1 MVISQQF
8 KEVEMKLISE
18 QWSDD
23 VNYLVEEDPKTGK
36 KNAYIEGVMLQTE
49 VKNKNGRIY
58 PKEVMQK
65 EVKRYT
71 KEYID
76 NNRAYGELGHPEGP
90 TINLERT
97 SHLIT
102 DLREDGNNFI
112 GKAKILSTPMGN
124 IVKNLLDDGARLG
137 VSSRGMGSLKASN
150 AKGGVQ
156 MVQSDFQLAT
166 AADIVADPSA
176 PDAFVN
182 GIMEGK
188 EWVWEGGI
196 LREHFVD
203 ETKKRINTLV
213 SQKALEEHK
222 INLFNDFLSNL

>member
-1 MVISQQF
+1 
-8 KEVEMKLISE
+8 MKLISE

-23 VNYLVEEDPKTGK
+23 VNYLIEEDPKTGK
-36 KNAYIEGVMLQTE
+36 KHAFIEGVMLQTE

-65 EVKRYT
+65 EVARYT
-71 KEYID
+71 KEYVD
-76 NNRAYGELGHPEGP
+76 QNRAYGELGHPEGP

-102 DLREDGNNFI
+102 SLKEDGNNFI
-112 GKAKILSTPMGN
+112 GKAKILSTPMGE

-182 GIMEGK
+182 GVMEGV
-188 EWVWEGGI
+188 EWIWDNGVI
-196 LREHFVD
+196 
-203 ETKKRINTLV
+203 KA
-213 SQKALEEHK
+213 QKIEEYKHSIQRARTHK
-222 INLFNDFLSNL
+222 LQEVKLNVFSDFLKNL

>member
-1 MVISQQF
+1 
-8 KEVEMKLISE
+8 MKLISE
-18 QWSDD
+18 QWSDE

-36 KNAYIEGVMLQTE
+36 KHAYIEGVMLQTE

-65 EVKRYT
+65 EVKRYNN
-71 KEYID
+71 EYVD
-76 NNRAYGELGHPEGP
+76 QNRAYGELGHPEGP

-102 DLREDGNNFI
+102 SLKEDGNNFV
-112 GKAKILSTPMGN
+112 GKAKILSTPMGE
-124 IVKNLLDDGARLG
+124 IVKNLLNDGARLG

-176 PDAFVN
+176 PDAFVD
-182 GIMEGK
+182 GVMEGV
-188 EWVWEGGI
+188 EWIWDNGVI
-196 LREHFVD
+196 
-203 ETKKRINTLV
+203 KA
-213 SQKALEEHK
+213 QKIEEYKHSIARARTQK
-222 INLFNDFLSNL
+222 LQEVKLNVFNDFLKNL

>member
-1 MVISQQF
+1 
-8 KEVEMKLISE
+8 MKLISE
-18 QWSDD
+18 QWLDE

-36 KNAYIEGVMLQTE
+36 KHAYIEGVMLQTE

-65 EVKRYT
+65 EVKRYN
-71 KEYID
+71 KEYVD
-76 NNRAYGELGHPEGP
+76 QNRAYGELGHPEGP

-102 DLREDGNNFI
+102 SLKEDGNNFV
-112 GKAKILSTPMGN
+112 GKAKILSTPMGE

-176 PDAFVN
+176 PDAFVD
-182 GIMEGK
+182 GVMEGV
-188 EWVWEGGI
+188 EWVWDNGVI
-196 LREHFVD
+196 
-203 ETKKRINTLV
+203 KA
-213 SQKALEEHK
+213 QKIEEYKHSIQRARTHK
-222 INLFNDFLSNL
+222 LQEVKLNVFNNFLKNL

>member
-1 MVISQQF
+1 
-8 KEVEMKLISE
+8 MKLISE
-18 QWSDD
+18 QWSDE

-36 KNAYIEGVMLQTE
+36 KHAYIEGVMLQTE

-102 DLREDGNNFI
+102 DLREDGNNFV

-176 PDAFVN
+176 PDAFVD
-182 GIMEGK
+182 GVMEGV
-188 EWVWEGGI
+188 EWIWDNGVI
-196 LREHFVD
+196 
-203 ETKKRINTLV
+203 KA
-213 SQKALEEHK
+213 QKIEEYKHSIQRARTQK
-222 INLFNDFLSNL
+222 LQEVKLNVFNDFLKNL

>member
-1 MVISQQF
+1 
-8 KEVEMKLISE
+8 MKLISE

-36 KNAYIEGVMLQTE
+36 KHAYIEGVMLQTE
-49 VKNKNGRIY
+49 VKNKNGRVY

-102 DLREDGNNFI
+102 NLREDGNNFI

-176 PDAFVN
+176 PDAFVD
-182 GIMEGK
+182 GVMEGV
-188 EWVWEGGI
+188 EWIWDNGVI
-196 LREHFVD
+196 
-203 ETKKRINTLV
+203 KA
-213 SQKALEEHK
+213 QKIEEYK
-222 INLFNDFLSNL
+222 NSIQRARTQKLQEVKLNVFNDFLKNL

>member
-1 MVISQQF
+1 
-8 KEVEMKLISE
+8 MKLISE
-18 QWSDD
+18 QWSDE

-36 KNAYIEGVMLQTE
+36 KHAYIEGVMLQTE

-65 EVKRYT
+65 EVKRYN
-71 KEYID
+71 KEYVD
-76 NNRAYGELGHPEGP
+76 QNRAYGELGHPEGP

-102 DLREDGNNFI
+102 SLKEDGNNFV
-112 GKAKILSTPMGN
+112 GKAKILSTPMGE
-124 IVKNLLDDGARLG
+124 IVKNLLNDGARLG

-176 PDAFVN
+176 PDAFVD
-182 GIMEGK
+182 GVMEGV
-188 EWVWEGGI
+188 EWIWDNGVI
-196 LREHFVD
+196 
-203 ETKKRINTLV
+203 KA
-213 SQKALEEHK
+213 QKIEEYKHSIQRAK
-222 INLFNDFLSNL
+222 TQKLQEVKLNVFNDFLKNL

>member
-1 MVISQQF
+1 
-8 KEVEMKLISE
+8 MKLISE

-36 KNAYIEGVMLQTE
+36 KNMFIEGIMLQTE

-58 PKEVMQK
+58 PLEVMKK
-65 EVKRYT
+65 EVKRYN

-76 NNRAYGELGHPEGP
+76 QKRAYGELGHPEGP

-97 SHLIT
+97 SHLIES
-102 DLREDGNNFI
+102 LEQDGNNFV
-112 GKAKILSTPMGN
+112 GKAKILSTPMGE
-124 IVKNLLDDGARLG
+124 IVKNLLSDGARLG

-150 AKGGVQ
+150 RKGGAQ

-176 PDAFVN
+176 PDAFVD
-182 GIMEGK
+182 GVMEGV
-188 EWVWEGGI
+188 EWIWDNGVIKAQKIEEYKDTI
-196 LREHFVD
+196 RRAKSQKLQ
-203 ETKKRINTLV
+203 ETKLNVFK
-213 SQKALEEHK
+213 SFLE
-222 INLFNDFLSNL
+222 NL

>member
-1 MVISQQF
+1 
-8 KEVEMKLISE
+8 MKLISE

-36 KNAYIEGVMLQTE
+36 KHAYIEGVMLQTE
-49 VKNKNGRIY
+49 VKNKNGRVY

-102 DLREDGNNFI
+102 DLYEDGNNFV

-176 PDAFVN
+176 PDAFVD
-182 GIMEGK
+182 GVMEGV
-188 EWVWEGGI
+188 EWIWDNGVI
-196 LREHFVD
+196 
-203 ETKKRINTLV
+203 KA
-213 SQKALEEHK
+213 QKIEEYKHSIARARTQK
-222 INLFNDFLSNL
+222 LQEVKLNVFNDFLKNL

>member
-1 MVISQQF
+1 
-8 KEVEMKLISE
+8 MKLISE

-36 KNAYIEGVMLQTE
+36 KNMFIEGIMLQTE

-58 PKEVMQK
+58 PLEVMQK
-65 EVKRYT
+65 EVKRYN

-76 NNRAYGELGHPEGP
+76 QKRAYGELGHPEGP

-97 SHLIT
+97 SHLIES
-102 DLREDGNNFI
+102 LEQDGKNFV
-112 GKAKILSTPMGN
+112 GKAKILSTPMGE
-124 IVKNLLDDGARLG
+124 IVKNLLSDGARLG

-150 AKGGVQ
+150 RKGGAQ

-176 PDAFVN
+176 PDAFVD
-182 GIMEGK
+182 GVMEGV
-188 EWVWEGGI
+188 EWIWDNGVIKAQKIEEYKDTI
-196 LREHFVD
+196 RRA
-203 ETKKRINTLV
+203 K
-213 SQKALEEHK
+213 SQKLQEVKLNVFKSFLE
-222 INLFNDFLSNL
+222 NL

>member
-1 MVISQQF
+1 
-8 KEVEMKLISE
+8 MKLISE

-36 KNAYIEGVMLQTE
+36 KHAFIEGVMLQTE

-65 EVKRYT
+65 EVARYN
-71 KEYID
+71 KEYVEQ
-76 NNRAYGELGHPEGP
+76 NRAYGELGHPEGP

-102 DLREDGNNFI
+102 SLKEDGKNFI
-112 GKAKILSTPMGN
+112 GKAKILSTPMGE
-124 IVKNLLDDGARLG
+124 IVKSLLDDGARLG

-150 AKGGVQ
+150 GGVQ

-176 PDAFVN
+176 PDAFVD
-182 GIMEGK
+182 GVMEGV
-188 EWVWEGGI
+188 EWVWDNGVI
-196 LREHFVD
+196 
-203 ETKKRINTLV
+203 KA
-213 SQKALEEHK
+213 QKIEEYKHSIARARTHK
-222 INLFNDFLSNL
+222 LQEVKLQVYSDFLKNL

>member
-1 MVISQQF
+1 
-8 KEVEMKLISE
+8 MKLISE
-18 QWSDD
+18 QWSDE

-36 KNAYIEGVMLQTE
+36 KHAYIEGVMLQTE

-65 EVKRYT
+65 EVKRYN
-71 KEYID
+71 KEYVD
-76 NNRAYGELGHPEGP
+76 QNRAYGELGHPEGP

-102 DLREDGNNFI
+102 SLKEDGNNFV
-112 GKAKILSTPMGN
+112 GKAKILSTPMGE

-137 VSSRGMGSLKASN
+137 VSSRGMGSLKASD

-156 MVQSDFQLAT
+156 LVQSDFQLAT

-176 PDAFVN
+176 PDAFVD
-182 GIMEGK
+182 GVMEGV
-188 EWVWEGGI
+188 EWIWDNGVI
-196 LREHFVD
+196 
-203 ETKKRINTLV
+203 KA
-213 SQKALEEHK
+213 QKIEEYKHSIQRAK
-222 INLFNDFLSNL
+222 TQKLQEVKLNVFSDFLKNL

>member
-1 MVISQQF
+1 
-8 KEVEMKLISE
+8 MKLISE
-18 QWSDD
+18 QWSDE

-36 KNAYIEGVMLQTE
+36 KHAYIEGVMLQTE

-65 EVKRYT
+65 EVKRYN
-71 KEYID
+71 KEYVD
-76 NNRAYGELGHPEGP
+76 QNRAYGELGHPEGP

-102 DLREDGNNFI
+102 SLKEDGNNFV
-112 GKAKILSTPMGN
+112 GKAKVLSTPMGE
-124 IVKNLLDDGARLG
+124 IVKNLLADGARLG
-137 VSSRGMGSLKASN
+137 VSSRGMGSLKAS
-150 AKGGVQ
+150 KREGGTQ

-182 GIMEGK
+182 GVMEGV
-188 EWVWEGGI
+188 EWIWDNGVI
-196 LREHFVD
+196 
-203 ETKKRINTLV
+203 KA
-213 SQKALEEHK
+213 QKIEEYKHEIQRARTHKLQEVKLNVFKSFLE
-222 INLFNDFLSNL
+222 NL

>member
-1 MVISQQF
+1 
-8 KEVEMKLISE
+8 MKLISE
-18 QWSDD
+18 NWADE

-36 KNAYIEGVMLQTE
+36 KNMFIEGIMLQTE

-58 PKEVMQK
+58 PKEIMKK
-65 EVKRYT
+65 EVARYT
-71 KEYID
+71 KEYVD

-102 DLREDGNNFI
+102 SLKEDGNNFI
-112 GKAKILSTPMGN
+112 GKAKILSTPMGE
-124 IVKNLLDDGARLG
+124 IVKSLLQDGAKLG

-150 AKGGVQ
+150 SNGGVQ

-176 PDAFVN
+176 PDAFVD
-182 GIMEGK
+182 GVMEGV
-188 EWVWEGGI
+188 EWIWDNGM
-196 LREHFVD
+196 F
-203 ETKKRINTLV
+203 K
-213 SQKALEEHK
+213 SQKIEEYKHTIARARTHK
-222 INLFNDFLSNL
+222 LQEVKLNVFSDFLKNL

>member
-102 DLREDGNNFI
+102 DLREDGNNFV

-176 PDAFVN
+176 PDAFVD
-182 GIMEGK
+182 GVMEGV
-188 EWVWEGGI
+188 EWIWDNGVI
-196 LREHFVD
+196 
-203 ETKKRINTLV
+203 KA
-213 SQKALEEHK
+213 QKIEEYKHSIQRARTQK
-222 INLFNDFLSNL
+222 LQEVKLNVFNDFLKNL